1 MVKKHLFNS
10 SRDPI
15 RRPNTKF
22 SSFGWVV
29 LITLI
34 LILSMTML
42 AGILAPSNDPCAPCH
57 SSYNQHCNLLPSD
70 SLSAL
75 PTTFASTSATDVK
88 IAVEITG
95 TGTNSYYLIDTLR
108 VTLSSSNSN
117 VDIPNAQ
124 QIDNDHYPGDK
135 VVFQWSVTGTSAGA
149 DTLNF
154 DLYAHNPHKSCT
166 FSDSHFYSIN
176 VQDKPSE
183 PRNLQATWG
192 DSFVELTWQLPSSDG
207 GVRLTGYNIHRGTSA
222 GVKPKTLVDS
232 VSASTFSYNDTS
244 VTNGQTYYYYIVAV
258 NSIGNSDPSSEVSAA
273 PEIGGKKPEPPQ
285 NLQAK
290 AGNDYVDLQWELP
303 SNDGGMP
310 ITGYKV
316 YSDTSSGTK
325 SELVS
330 VGASTIS
337 YQDTSVVNGVTYYY
351 HVTALNIK
359 GESDPSSEVFAMPDG
374 TPPNVAITTP
384 RNNSYHTQDTVKVE
398 WKGSD
403 IGIGIDHYEIRQNT
417 GKWIDVGEATSYTFS
432 SLTEGEHTAYL
443 KCEDTLGNVN
453 MTSVSFTV
461 DWHAPVIKIIS
472 SLNNSYHIEES
483 LTIEWDGS
491 DEISGIE
498 FYEIR
503 YNTKSWT
510 NVGIGEHYLFE
521 SLDDGNYNFEL
532 KAVDFAQNKATA
544 SINIIIDTTP
554 PDILKFSPSKN
565 KAPIDSKISITF
577 SEPMDESSIELD
589 VTNVKGSVAWD
600 DGLLIFT
607 PKSDLDY
614 ETTYDVYIDGNDLAG
629 NALPSKQY
637 SFTTKALEKITGR
650 VLDID
655 EKPVADAN
663 IILATGER
671 TTSDADGYFTLT
683 AHPGTFSVSIEKEGY
698 VNQRLDMSLNNGETK
713 DIGIVYFKST
723 QTKDESEDDPQNLL
737 WIGIIIIMVVIIII
751 IIAVVL
757 IKSKSSK

>member
-1 MVKKHLFNS
+1 MVKKQLFIK
-10 SRDPI
+10 SRDSI

-57 SSYNQHCNLLPSD
+57 SSYSQRCNLLPLD
-70 SLSAL
+70 SLSSL
-75 PTTFASTSATDVK
+75 PTTFNSASATDVK
-88 IAVEITG
+88 IAVEIVG
-95 TGTNSYYLIDTLR
+95 TDTSSHYLIDTLR

-117 VDIPNAQ
+117 VNIPNAQ
-124 QIDNDHYPGDK
+124 QSDNNHYPGDK
-135 VVFQWSVTGTSAGA
+135 VVFQWSVTGTSAGS

-154 DLYAHNPHKSCT
+154 GLYAHNPHKDCT

-176 VQDKPSE
+176 VQDTPSE
-183 PRNLQATWG
+183 PQNLQATWG
-192 DSFVELTWQLPSSDG
+192 DTFVELSWQLPSSDG
-207 GVRLTGYNIHRGTSA
+207 GVSLTGYNIHRGTSA
-222 GVKPKTLVDS
+222 GVKPKSLIDS
-232 VSASTFSYNDTS
+232 VSASTYSYNDTS

-273 PEIGGKKPEPPQ
+273 PELGGKKPGPPQ
-285 NLQAK
+285 NLEAK
-290 AGNDYVDLQWELP
+290 AGNGYVDLDWEAP
-303 SNDGGMP
+303 ANDGGMP
-310 ITGYKV
+310 ITGYKI

-325 SELVS
+325 SELTS
-330 VGASTIS
+330 LSTSTLS

-351 HVTALNIK
+351 HVTAINIK
-359 GESDPSSEVFAMPDG
+359 GESDPSSEVYAMPDG

-384 RNNSYHTQDTVKVE
+384 RNNSYHTQNSVKVE

-403 IGIGIDHYEIRQNT
+403 IGIGIDHYEIKLNN
-417 GKWIDVGEATSYTFS
+417 GKWIDLGEATSYTFS
-432 SLTEGEHTAYL
+432 SIAEGKYTAYL

-453 MTSVSFTV
+453 LTSVSFTV
-461 DWHAPVIKIIS
+461 DWHAPVIKINS
-472 SLNNSYHIEES
+472 PLNNSYNIEGS
-483 LTIEWDGS
+483 VILEWQGS
-491 DEISGIE
+491 DEISGID
-498 FYEIR
+498 FYETR

-510 NVGIGEHYLFE
+510 NVGVGDSHTFE
-521 SLDDGNYNFEL
+521 SLEDGNYNFEL
-532 KAVDFAQNKATA
+532 KAVDFAQNTA
-544 SINIIIDTTP
+544 SVSINIIIDTTQ

-629 NALPSKQY
+629 NALPSQHY

-655 EKPVADAN
+655 EKPVEGAN

-671 TTSDADGYFTLT
+671 TTTDADGYFTLA

-698 VNQRLDMSLNNGETK
+698 ENQRLDMSLNNGETK

-723 QTKDESEDDPQNLL
+723 QTKDESNADPQNLL
-737 WIGIIIIMVVIIII
+737 WLSIIIIMVVIIIV

-757 IKSKSSK
+757 IKSRSSK